1 MAEFRDGVKNTT
13 IKQILN
19 MMDGLGEMVEE
30 RAARMEMQMVRSQS
44 SEIGSGF
51 IKDADGVDDL
61 GILLKNVAA
70 LKQAV
75 SDGLDAVEVVAKGAK
90 NVHHDFEELAINRY
104 TGATTDDTTT

>member
-13 IKQILN
+13 IKQVLN
-19 MMDGLGEMVEE
+19 MMDGLGEMVDE

-51 IKDADGVDDL
+51 IRDQDGVDDL
-61 GILLKNVAA
+61 GILLKNLAA
-70 LKQAV
+70 LRQAV
-75 SDGLDAVEVVAKGAK
+75 NDGLDAVKVVAEGAK

-104 TGATTDDTTT
+104 TGASIDDTK